1 MKYLLSVIVFV
12 TLNVLVRSQN
22 GGIVVKIKQYGPIKA
37 EMGDQVNLTCITNF
51 NFTYSQGSFEGCRWI
66 NTRFDA
72 KEQCE
77 MDQNT
82 YGSDFNY
89 CMRWKQ
95 KQYTCLVSCQQRFI
109 TSTLVNRIEVHPRLL
124 ILMKKFPDFPI
135 ARPLFYS
142 VLLML
147 SDAASGWA
155 GWTLAHT
162 DFGSSVNPIIT
173 RGADYAHHITA
184 SPPGFENPA
193 ASL

>member
-22 GGIVVKIKQYGPIKA
+22 GGIGVKIKQYGPIKA

-82 YGSDFNY
+82 YGSDFDY

-109 TSTLVNRIEVHPRLL
+109 TSTLVNRIEVQARLL
-124 ILMKKFPDFPI
+124 ILMKKFPHFPI

-147 SDAASGWA
+147 ARLFGPV
-155 GWTLAHT
+155 LLFLIHIHT
-162 DFGSSVNPIIT
+162 FLKNQACNI
-173 RGADYAHHITA
+173 Y
-184 SPPGFENPA
+184 PA
-193 ASL
+193 VSIKNTYFLPFRQY